1 MEMRRTFDET
11 VRGRGGG
18 GRSDGAVV
26 GGGSDGGGSDGAV
39 VGGGSDGGSDGAV
52 VGGGSDGA
60 VVGGGSDGGTSGGA
74 SGDNGGGVLF
84 VFTLSAF
91 TACRQSW
98 YASSVKTRR
107 LRGGK
112 ASDATTWHV

>member
-26 GGGSDGGGSDGAV
+26 GGGSDGG
-39 VGGGSDGGSDGAV
+39 V

>member
-1 MEMRRTFDET
+1 MRRTFDET
-11 VRGRGGG
+11 VRGWGGG
-18 GRSDGAVV
+18 GSSDGAVV
-26 GGGSDGGGSDGAV
+26 GGGSGGGTS
-39 VGGGSDGGSDGAV
+39 
-52 VGGGSDGA
+52 
-60 VVGGGSDGGTSGGA
+60 GGTSGGA
-74 SGDNGGGVLF
+74 SGDSGGGALFVFTLF

-112 ASDATTWHV
+112 TSDATTWHV

>member
-26 GGGSDGGGSDGAV
+26 GGGSDGG
-39 VGGGSDGGSDGAV
+39 V

-74 SGDNGGGVLF
+74 SGDNGGGALF

>member
-39 VGGGSDGGSDGAV
+39 VGGGSDG
-52 VGGGSDGA
+52 A

-74 SGDNGGGVLF
+74 SGDNGGGALF

>member
-39 VGGGSDGGSDGAV
+39 VGGGSDGG
-52 VGGGSDGA
+52 
-60 VVGGGSDGGTSGGA
+60 TSGGA
-74 SGDNGGGVLF
+74 SGDNGGGALF